1 MKFYAPQ
8 GLLCSLA
15 ACAGLMA
22 VELDAGMAPFG
33 RARNGAMPQDLSGF
47 YPQAH
52 MLSLAGFAALGQQL
66 NGATNGFAAPKS
78 EMQVTASSL

>member
-1 MKFYAPQ
+1 MPAQ
-8 GLLCSLA
+8 DLA
-15 ACAGLMA
+15 A
-22 VELDAGMAPFG
+22 
-33 RARNGAMPQDLSGF
+33 F

-78 EMQVTASSL
+78 EMQASALLYFIIWPVP